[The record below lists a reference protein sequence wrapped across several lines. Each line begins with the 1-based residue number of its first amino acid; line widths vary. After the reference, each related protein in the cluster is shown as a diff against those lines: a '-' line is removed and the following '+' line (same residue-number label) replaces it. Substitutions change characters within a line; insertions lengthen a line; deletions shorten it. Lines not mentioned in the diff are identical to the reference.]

1 MEEKEQEKKEQVL
14 KFVGSAYQNNSLNK
28 DGEIVKLN
36 TPFYNVTIDKDA
48 LKGLKSDNK
57 GMLYF
62 AVHQRQDLEPDSKK
76 PNCFIIEKNKNII
89 DIDSVKDFSVKK
101 SEIMGLPTKDFTNAD
116 GTVKQ
121 SICLLITTD
130 GVIKLNNKALGL
142 EGVSPILEGKAYEIN
157 TLLRKAELVKKIENT
172 ETANNPKYA
181 AVIKEMKNIPD
192 YVGGGYEKQS
202 GENKF
207 CHITLNRN
215 DLSNLPSD
223 NYGNVKLDVV
233 ARKELGKDGS
243 SHFVIPSTSTYK
255 GYNNINAD
263 YEVKFKK
270 EDILN
275 PKLIQTDTFKK
286 DGADVKIDKVHITI
300 NSNGKVTLNKGLYE
314 NKGVDVSAVQFE
326 GKANLV
332 DKEARQKAYQNAKEA
347 INAKAETKADTKKAD
362 TKEEKTTKKSKGA
375 KL

>member
-1 MEEKEQEKKEQVL
+1 MEEKNQEKKEQVL

-142 EGVSPILEGKAYEIN
+142 EGASPILEGKAYEIN

-347 INAKAETKADTKKAD
+347 INAKAETKADTK
-362 TKEEKTTKKSKGA
+362 EEKKTKKSKGA

>member
-1 MEEKEQEKKEQVL
+1 MEEKNQEKKEQVL

-142 EGVSPILEGKAYEIN
+142 EGASPILEGKAYEIN
-157 TLLRKAELVKKIENT
+157 TLSRKAELVKKIENT
-172 ETANNPKYA
+172 DAINLKLDLPKSSI
-181 AVIKEMKNIPD
+181 VKVLSP
-192 YVGGGYEKQS
+192 VQ
-202 GENKF
+202 ENK
-207 CHITLNRN
+207 
-215 DLSNLPSD
+215 
-223 NYGNVKLDVV
+223 
-233 ARKELGKDGS
+233 
-243 SHFVIPSTSTYK
+243 
-255 GYNNINAD
+255 
-263 YEVKFKK
+263 
-270 EDILN
+270 
-275 PKLIQTDTFKK
+275 
-286 DGADVKIDKVHITI
+286 
-300 NSNGKVTLNKGLYE
+300 
-314 NKGVDVSAVQFE
+314 
-326 GKANLV
+326 
-332 DKEARQKAYQNAKEA
+332 
-347 INAKAETKADTKKAD
+347 
-362 TKEEKTTKKSKGA
+362 KEEGIETIPTAISKTITRWYIGDFSASCLNGLIKTIPRRKR
-375 KL
+375 